1 VQHFGIGLK
10 LTPPAGKLTTGMS
23 EAAPRETTKK
33 TKKHEKKK
41 YKNKKLK
48 KF

>member
-23 EAAPRETTKK
+23 EAAPRET
-33 TKKHEKKK
+33 HPKKK
-41 YKNKKLK
+41 KNKKTD
-48 KF
+48 FYV